1 MAQEQTQ
8 DQPQDQAPLP
18 PPMERA
24 LQQDE
29 RLIWRGQPMPG
40 AYVFGG
46 LVVTA
51 PLGLIAVASAMTWTQ
66 GVHLTSTPLWAQ
78 LVLGVL
84 LVFAA
89 HMILIRPL
97 LGWHLARRTYYAIT
111 DRRALVVCDA
121 WSGWTQELRHDQG
134 TPLVVRGP
142 RNFGKIQFCRAAGSS
157 VDVILMGRAAIP
169 GFYGLKEVALV
180 HKLLISQRG
189 EPARKAGQPG

>member
-1 MAQEQTQ
+1 MTQ
-8 DQPQDQAPLP
+8 DQDQDQDQAPIP
-18 PPMERA
+18 PPIVGE

-29 RLIWRGQPMPG
+29 RLIWRGQPVPG

-66 GVHLTSTPLWAQ
+66 GVHLASTPLWAK

-84 LVFAA
+84 MVFAA

-97 LGWHLARRTYYAIT
+97 LGWHLARRTHYAIT
-111 DRRALVVCDA
+111 DRRALVVC
-121 WSGWTQELRHDQG
+121 GGRTQELRHDQG

-157 VDVILMGRAAIP
+157 ADVILMGRAAIP
-169 GFYGLKEVALV
+169 GFYGLKEVESVHELLV
-180 HKLLISQRG
+180 NQRG
-189 EPARKAGQPG
+189 EPARKAGQQPG